1 MSLLLM
7 CLLVLN
13 KEGDVMRKVSKIET
27 LIWKLKKN
35 DWSAYIFIIPAMI
48 IVVMFILYPAIW
60 SLVSSFKDVK
70 PLMLRNGGLFEVP
83 GKWIGFKNY
92 LLTSKDYLF
101 WLNHEFLT
109 LSTT

>member
-1 MSLLLM
+1 
-7 CLLVLN
+7 
-13 KEGDVMRKVSKIET
+13 MRKVSKIET

-92 LLTSKDYLF
+92 LLTFKDYLF
-101 WLNHEFLT
+101 WFNHEFCENIILP
-109 LSTT
+109 